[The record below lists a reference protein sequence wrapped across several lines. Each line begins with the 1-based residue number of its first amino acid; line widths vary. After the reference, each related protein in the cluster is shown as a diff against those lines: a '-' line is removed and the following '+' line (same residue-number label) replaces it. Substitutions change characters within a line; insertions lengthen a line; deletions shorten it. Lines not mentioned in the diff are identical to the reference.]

1 MMNTSGGGTPCDL
14 LATVGTN
21 SGNHSPNLLQH
32 RIHLLFVLLLVLAM
46 QAPWCPS
53 VV

>member
-1 MMNTSGGGTPCDL
+1 MNTSGGGTPCDL